1 MDPFDFCAGECDS
14 IDRFL
19 ADRIYEFNVQA
30 TSYADGESF
39 AAVRRD
45 ESGAIVAGVSGYTWG
60 GCCFVSHLWVSESFR
75 AQGLGIALL
84 TTAEARAKEKG
95 CKIVLVSSHSF
106 QAPGFYEKMGYVQQ
120 ASISDHPVGYA
131 NIVFAKRITQRQLC

>member
-1 MDPFDFCAGECDS
+1 M

-45 ESGAIVAGVSGYTWG
+45 ESEAIVAGASGYTWG
-60 GCCFVSHLWVSESFR
+60 GCCYVANLWVSEPLR
-75 AQGLGIALL
+75 ARGLGRALL
-84 TTAEARAKEKG
+84 GAVEEHAKARG
-95 CKIVLVSSHSF
+95 CRIVLLSSHSF
-106 QAPGFYEKMGYVQQ
+106 QAPAFYEKMGFVEFGRLDGP
-120 ASISDHPVGYA
+120 APVFPRFFLMK
-131 NIVFAKRITQRQLC
+131 NIGSTNK